1 MVYEVVEN
9 TQSKGIM
16 SVLVTDNSRDVLRIE
31 DWVLSCRAFSRGI
44 EWWILWNIA
53 KQLDSKGI
61 SLIRCQLNKTDRTS
75 YIENFMEQIRAAD
88 LIDLDHSLKIKSILE
103 SEFVLNEI
111 RGLVND

>member
-1 MVYEVVEN
+1 
-9 TQSKGIM
+9 M
-16 SVLVTDNSRDVLRIE
+16 SVLVTDNSGDVMRIE
-31 DWVLSCRAFSRGI
+31 DWVLSCRAFSRGV

-61 SLIRCQLNKTDRTS
+61 GLIRCQLNKTDRTS
-75 YIENFMEQIRAAD
+75 YIENFMEQIQAAD
-88 LIDLDHSLKIKSILE
+88 LIDLDHNLKIKSILE